1 MIRTG
6 WSFSFAL
13 FLAVLPFARL
23 TPQATAA
30 FDRYVEQAEA
40 NMGSEPVRDP
50 SLRGGEERVQP
61 AAAARNLKAPG
72 AMIQDW
78 VGTTFIPGATLAEV
92 QSMMRNYAG
101 YKDFYRPKVIESQL
115 LAHNGDEY
123 DVLLRLYE
131 KHIITVVLN
140 CTYHIR
146 YEMPDAKH
154 LMVTSRSTRIGEV
167 KDPGKS
173 IVEEVAAGSD
183 SGFLWR
189 LNSYW
194 RFEAADG
201 GVYARCEAISLSR
214 DVPAGLGW
222 MLKGFLES
230 FPKESM
236 VNTLRGTRAAVENL
250 TQLRGADALV
260 RAGPALAAAPWSGS
274 SNKTEA
280 DGGVGRGPGG
290 PPHFFQLQE
299 ASDEAVAPRC
309 LLTPGHP
316 ARVRLRFESPE

>member
-1 MIRTG
+1 VTSARLT
-6 WSFSFAL
+6 FSLPL
-13 FLAVLPFARL
+13 FLVVVPFARL

-30 FDRYVEQAEA
+30 FDRYVEQAESR
-40 NMGSEPVRDP
+40 MSSDPVRDP
-50 SLRGGEERVQP
+50 TLRGAEERVQA
-61 AAAARNLKAPG
+61 AAAARNVSAPG

-78 VGTTFIPGATLAEV
+78 VGTTFMPGVTLAEV
-92 QSMMRNYAG
+92 QSAMRNYAA
-101 YKDFYRPKVIESQL
+101 YKDFYRPKVIESQQL
-115 LAHNGDEY
+115 GHNGDEY

-131 KHIITVVLN
+131 KHILTVVLN
-140 CTYHIR
+140 TTYHIR
-146 YEMPDAKH
+146 YEMPDPKQ
-154 LMVTSRSTRIGEV
+154 LIVTSRSTHIGEV

-173 IVEEVAAGSD
+173 TTEEVAPGSD

-230 FPKESM
+230 FPKASM

-250 TQLRGADALV
+250 KL
-260 RAGPALAAAPWSGS
+260 SGS
-274 SNKTEA
+274 VPS
-280 DGGVGRGPGG
+280 
-290 PPHFFQLQE
+290 
-299 ASDEAVAPRC
+299 
-309 LLTPGHP
+309 GH
-316 ARVRLRFESPE
+316 

>member
-1 MIRTG
+1 MV
-6 WSFSFAL
+6 WAWLSFSLPF
-13 FLAVLPFARL
+13 FLVVLPFARL

-30 FDRYVEQAEA
+30 FDRYVEQAETRLR
-40 NMGSEPVRDP
+40 SDTVRDP
-50 SLRGGEERVQP
+50 KLRGGEARVE
-61 AAAARNLKAPG
+61 AADAARNVDAPG

-78 VGTTFIPGATLAEV
+78 VGTMFLPGATLAQV
-92 QSMMRNYAG
+92 QSVLRNYPE
-101 YKDFYRPKVIESQL
+101 YKNFYRPKVIESHQ

-131 KHIITVVLN
+131 KHILTVVLN
-140 CTYHIR
+140 STYHIR
-146 YEMPDAKH
+146 YEMPDPKH
-154 LMVTSRSTRIGEV
+154 LVVTSRSTHVGEV

-173 IVEEVAAGSD
+173 STEEVAQGSD

-222 MLKGFLES
+222 MLQGFLES

-236 VNTLRGTRAAVENL
+236 VNTLRGTRAAV
-250 TQLRGADALV
+250 
-260 RAGPALAAAPWSGS
+260 AGLQ
-274 SNKTEA
+274 SN
-280 DGGVGRGPGG
+280 
-290 PPHFFQLQE
+290 H
-299 ASDEAVAPRC
+299 S
-309 LLTPGHP
+309 
-316 ARVRLRFESPE
+316 

>member
-1 MIRTG
+1 VVWARL
-6 WSFSFAL
+6 SVSLPL
-13 FLAVLPFARL
+13 FLVVVPFARL

-30 FDRYVEQAEA
+30 FDLYVEQAEA
-40 NMGSEPVRDP
+40 QARAKMNSDPVRDP
-50 SLRGGEERVQP
+50 KLRRGEARVE
-61 AAAARNLKAPG
+61 AVDAARNVNAPG

-78 VGTTFIPGATLAEV
+78 VGTTFMPGATLAQV
-92 QSMMRNYAG
+92 QSVLRNYAQ
-101 YKDFYRPKVIESQL
+101 YKSYYRPKVIESQQ
-115 LAHNGDEY
+115 LAHSGDEY

-131 KHIITVVLN
+131 KHMLTVVLN
-140 CTYHIR
+140 STYHIR
-146 YEMPDAKH
+146 YETPDPKQ
-154 LMVTSRSTRIGEV
+154 LIVTSRSTHVGEV

-173 IVEEVAAGSD
+173 TTEEVAPGSD

-222 MLKGFLES
+222 MLNGFLES

-250 TQLRGADALV
+250 KAVSSD
-260 RAGPALAAAPWSGS
+260 PSG
-274 SNKTEA
+274 
-280 DGGVGRGPGG
+280 
-290 PPHFFQLQE
+290 H
-299 ASDEAVAPRC
+299 
-309 LLTPGHP
+309 
-316 ARVRLRFESPE
+316 

>member
-1 MIRTG
+1 L
-6 WSFSFAL
+6 WFSVPL
-13 FLAVLPFARL
+13 FLVVLPFARL

-30 FDRYVEQAEA
+30 FNRYVEQAEA
-40 NMGSEPVRDP
+40 QAQASMRSDPVRDP
-50 SLRGGEERVQP
+50 TLRSGEERVQ
-61 AAAARNLKAPG
+61 AAAEARNVDAPG

-78 VGTTFIPGATLAEV
+78 VGSMFLPGATLTQV
-92 QSMMRNYAG
+92 QSVMRNYAA
-101 YKDFYRPKVIESQL
+101 YKNIYRPKVIESQQ
-115 LAHNGDEY
+115 LAHSGDEY

-131 KHIITVVLN
+131 KHILTVVLN
-140 CTYHIR
+140 TTYHIR
-146 YEMPDAKH
+146 YEMPDPKH
-154 LMVTSRSTRIGEV
+154 LIVISRSTHIGEV

-173 IVEEVAAGSD
+173 TTEEVTPGSD

-236 VNTLRGTRAAVENL
+236 VNTLRGTRAAVENMK
-250 TQLRGADALV
+250 ASHAAL
-260 RAGPALAAAPWSGS
+260 SGY
-274 SNKTEA
+274 
-280 DGGVGRGPGG
+280 
-290 PPHFFQLQE
+290 
-299 ASDEAVAPRC
+299 
-309 LLTPGHP
+309 
-316 ARVRLRFESPE
+316 